1 MHNIEISTVAI
12 FSAQF
17 KNIEDAENAG
27 ALYSVDIEYH
37 HRSRRNRVMKN
48 IAINVSTK
56 APLQTVKDPVTRVSI
71 QCTAKDEKGED
82 VEVNILDLEQ
92 HHTTNEIKVTFGG
105 SPSQALTMLS
115 RVMDVLQQ
123 QADAELQLNSYA
135 RLQ

>member
-1 MHNIEISTVAI
+1 
-12 FSAQF
+12 
-17 KNIEDAENAG
+17 
-27 ALYSVDIEYH
+27 
-37 HRSRRNRVMKN
+37 MKN

-105 SPSQALTMLS
+105 SSSQALTMLS

>member
-1 MHNIEISTVAI
+1 MPKSSNRARHDFLTDPPPGRV
-12 FSAQF
+12 
-17 KNIEDAENAG
+17 G
-27 ALYSVDIEYH
+27 YH